1 MIAGDFN
8 AELGTPEMDLVTA
21 RHVDAFQAVHPK
33 ASRAEAA
40 TFNARFGVDP
50 GAIDHI
56 FVERDGAKRLIP
68 RACDVIFH
76 TVGPDSVWASD
87 HYGVVARLRVSK

>member
-1 MIAGDFN
+1 MH
-8 AELGTPEMDLVTA
+8 PE
-21 RHVDAFQAVHPK
+21 
-33 ASRAEAA
+33 ASRTEAA

-56 FVERDGAKRLIP
+56 FVERKAATRLTP
-68 RACDVIFH
+68 VACDVIFR

-87 HYGVVARLRVSK
+87 HFGLVAKLRVGKQVALPRRSRSQP